1 MTHATPAGRMAAAAA
16 PKRPPAPAPAEPRSL
31 QAPNLGDKVRTD
43 WDKIRRGF
51 STAGDEL
58 MSAIRG
64 FGRQ

>member
-1 MTHATPAGRMAAAAA
+1 MAASAA
-16 PKRPPAPAPAEPRSL
+16 PKPAPAPAPAEPQSPPA
-31 QAPNLGDKVRTD
+31 QKLGDKVRTD

-51 STAGDEL
+51 STAGDEI